1 MTEADILSLR
11 VQATRV
17 QQVRSDLKSI
27 QGDLMRM
34 RQSQTSFASASRS
47 NARAVSQSYD
57 QMAQAA
63 RRSASA
69 QQAAMKSVQN
79 SVLALAGS
87 YLSIQGMKNFG
98 GAALDAA
105 NDKFRQEATMRA
117 LAPGRGGQMM
127 GKASSL
133 ANKFGAPVSGMREM
147 MTGLAASPID
157 PAKISDFAEA
167 LAILGST
174 GTAED
179 LKEFARQIRQ
189 SAGAGTIQGDEL
201 RIMAE
206 RLPILGKALEQAGLS
221 MGKLK
226 QMSQQGDPLG
236 FEQFSKIILDYAKS
250 PVMQGLSKELSS
262 SNSAN
267 YQRMLNQ
274 WQTEVLEPLG
284 AQLGP
289 KLIEFGQEV
298 LPKAI
303 DGAIMFGNVMVWTVD
318 HWKPVVGTL
327 AAAFLVTKG
336 ANIYLAASAVNAAR
350 ALNGLALSGGIS
362 GLGGGRGLLGKA
374 GGLASKAWGYAGNA
388 GTGASGVGMVGGRG
402 IAGGLAAAGNAL
414 GFTGGAAS
422 APLAA
427 SAGAIAGATISAAA
441 VAVGAYFATKYGLDA
456 LAKAAGHD
464 GYNDALRKDFARA
477 NGARIDSAGNESYRG
492 SSESAFYASRARSMA
507 KRGGAQSGDIY
518 AKYAG
523 LDSRNY
529 DAALSRA
536 NSQRPANRAS
546 TQNRVARETRD
557 AVRGAT

>member
-1 MTEADILSLR
+1 MTEADVLSLR
-11 VQATRV
+11 IQATRV
-17 QQVRSDLKSI
+17 EAVRRDLKSI

-34 RQSQTSFASASRS
+34 RQSQASFAAISRS
-47 NARAVSQSYD
+47 NARAVSQGYD

-63 RRSASA
+63 KRSADA
-69 QQAAMKSVQN
+69 QKNALRSVQS
-79 SVLALAGS
+79 SVLSLAGS
-87 YLSIQGMKNFG
+87 YLSIQGVKNFG
-98 GAALDAA
+98 GSAIDAA
-105 NDKFRQEATMRA
+105 NEKFRQEATMRA
-117 LAPGRGGQMM
+117 LAPGRSGAMM
-127 GKASSL
+127 TTASNL
-133 ANKFGAPVSGMREM
+133 ANKFGSPVSGMREM

-157 PAKISDFAEA
+157 PSKISEFAEA

-174 GTAED
+174 GTADD

-189 SAGAGTIQGDEL
+189 SAGAGTVGGDEL

-250 PVMQGLSKELSS
+250 PTMQGLSKELSS
-262 SNSAN
+262 SNAAE
-267 YQRMLNQ
+267 YQRMLNR

-284 AQLGP
+284 AEIGPQL
-289 KLIEFGQEV
+289 IQFGQDV
-298 LPKAI
+298 LPSVI
-303 DGAIMFGNVMVWTVD
+303 TGAIALGNVMVWTVD

-327 AAAFLVTKG
+327 TAAFIASKG

-350 ALNGLALSGGIS
+350 ALNGLAISSGASGIG
-362 GLGGGRGLLGKA
+362 GLGGRL
-374 GGLASKAWGYAGNA
+374 GGLAKKAWGYAGNA

-402 IAGGLAAAGNAL
+402 IAGGLSAAGNAL
-414 GFTGGAAS
+414 GLTGGAAS

-456 LAKAAGHD
+456 LARAAGHD
-464 GYNDALRKDFARA
+464 GYSDALRKDFARA
-477 NGARIDSAGNESYRG
+477 NGARIDAAGNESYRG
-492 SSESAFYASRARSMA
+492 TGEAAFLASRARSSA
-507 KRGGAQSGDIY
+507 KRGAGPSGDIY

-523 LDSRNY
+523 LDSRNF
-529 DAALSRA
+529 DAAMSRR

-557 AVRGAT
+557 AIRGAT